1 VTRYDISIP
10 MGANTPP
17 WPGDTPFSCGW
28 AWDMSQG
35 ASVNVGKVTTSLHV
49 GTHADAPIHV
59 LRDGRSSE
67 ALPLDAFAGPARVV
81 DVSDIDA
88 STPITRE
95 LLAARLGATGI
106 PARLLLR
113 TLQTVSGGQFPDA
126 WPALTPETAAWLA
139 AGGLKLL
146 AVDAPSVDLRQ
157 DTGLEVHKALFGGG
171 AWILENLNLSGVPD
185 GAYRLTAYPMLVEGA
200 DAAPVRAVL
209 ELMNP

>member
-1 VTRYDISIP
+1 MTRYDISIP

-28 AWDMSQG
+28 AWDMALG

-59 LRDGRSSE
+59 LHDGRSSE
-67 ALPLDAFAGPARVV
+67 ALPLDAFSGPALLV
-81 DVSDIDA
+81 DVSDIATDV
-88 STPITRE
+88 PITRE
-95 LLAARLGATGI
+95 MLSARFGASAI

-113 TLQTVSGGQFPDA
+113 TTHTVRSGHFPAA
-126 WPALTPETAAWLA
+126 WPALTPDTAAWLA

-146 AVDAPSVDLRQ
+146 AVDAPSVDLRE
-157 DTGLEVHKALFGGG
+157 DTELRVHKALFGGG
-171 AWILENLNLSGVPD
+171 AWILENLELSAVPAGV
-185 GAYRLTAYPMLVEGA
+185 YQLTAYPLLVEGA

-209 ELMNP
+209 ESIEP